1 MINWKKLC
9 GSWNPFS
16 FPQGVAL
23 IRGKERFDQSS
34 RAFLKIYKIKKG
46 KISMAKIGLG
56 VCSSVSIYKACEIL
70 RGFQKK
76 EFEVQV
82 IMTKN
87 ATQLVSPLL
96 FSAISGQKAIVDLF
110 EKEEVRTIGHVA
122 LAKEISLLVVAPA
135 TANILAKFASGLA
148 DDFLSTLFLS
158 VECPV
163 LIAAAMNEAMY
174 LHPQTQMN
182 IQKLK
187 SFGVHF
193 VEPEKGYLACQEE
206 GWGRLASPE
215 RIVEEGLKLI
225 HREKSLKGKTAL
237 ITAGPTR
244 EFLDPVRFLS
254 NRSSG
259 KMGYELAAEA
269 LSRGAEVILISG
281 PTHLLPPAG
290 AKVIKVQ
297 TAQEMKQEVGKNF
310 TQADIVLMASAIS
323 DFRFRKVS
331 SQKIKKQ
338 NLPEKIEL
346 VRTPDI
352 LKKLGL
358 WKKGKVL
365 VGFAAETTDLVRN
378 ALQKIKEKN
387 LDMIVAN
394 DVSQEGIGFESN
406 FNQVS
411 LIDAQGHVL
420 HTERLSKC
428 EISRIILDQIE
439 ALLEKKS

>member
-1 MINWKKLC
+1 
-9 GSWNPFS
+9 
-16 FPQGVAL
+16 
-23 IRGKERFDQSS
+23 
-34 RAFLKIYKIKKG
+34 
-46 KISMAKIGLG
+46 MAKIGLG